1 MLFLAVKA
9 GWVANNLSGI
19 KRMKSSKQLF
29 VVIIGFA
36 LLYLFPLEFR
46 ALWQPD
52 ETRYAEISRE
62 MLAAGNWI
70 VPHFLDVRYFEKPIA
85 GYWINNLSQLLFGH
99 TNFAV
104 RFGSVFS
111 MTLSA
116 VLVAWLAFRL
126 WRDKTTALMSG
137 IIFLTCLLVYGVGT
151 YAVLDPMITLW
162 LVAAMCSFWL
172 GANAQT
178 ATGKAC
184 GYILLGL
191 ACGMGVMTKG
201 FLALAVPVL
210 SVLPWVIAQKRW
222 KEVLLFGLLSIASA
236 TVITLPWALAI
247 AKAEPT
253 FWHYFFWVEHIQRF
267 AESDAQHKAPF
278 WYYLPFLIAGCL
290 PWLALLPGA
299 LKRGWQARKVES
311 GTFYL
316 LGWVVMPLL
325 FFSIAKGKLP
335 TYILPCFAPLAI
347 LLAHHAMQLTDAR
360 TLKINGWI
368 NVIFGGICTLI
379 VLVVL
384 APWGVAKHPLYA
396 RSEVYKVLLA
406 AVAFLVWALVGHL
419 TTRQNARYWQWA
431 ALCPLGL
438 ALLIGSVIPE
448 KVIDSKHP
456 QVFIDDVRPQL
467 ESSRYIL
474 ADSVGVGAGIAWE
487 LKRND
492 ITIYAKPGEL
502 NYGLENFADAK
513 DNFVSRDDFPQWLA
527 THRQKGNVSLML
539 LRSRDNMLDDPEIP
553 VPDKR
558 LRRGRFMLLFYKQLP

>member
-1 MLFLAVKA
+1 MKLVKY
-9 GWVANNLSGI
+9 S
-19 KRMKSSKQLF
+19 
-29 VVIIGFA
+29 VVLLLGFA
-36 LLYLFPLEFR
+36 LLYLLPLEFR

-70 VPHFLDVRYFEKPIA
+70 VPHFLDVRYFEKPVA
-85 GYWINNLSQLLFGH
+85 GYWINNISQLIFGH
-99 TNFAV
+99 NNFAV

-111 MTLSA
+111 ITLSA
-116 VLVAWLAFRL
+116 LMVSWLAFRL
-126 WRDKTTALMSG
+126 WRDKTVAVMSG
-137 IIFLTCLLVYGVGT
+137 VIFLTCLLVYGVGS

-178 ATGKAC
+178 TAGKAG

-210 SVLPWVIAQKRW
+210 GVLPWVIAQKRW
-222 KEVLLFGLLSIASA
+222 KEVLLFGPLAVISA
-236 TVITLPWALAI
+236 TLITLPWALAI
-247 AKAEPT
+247 AKAEPD

-267 AESDAQHKAPF
+267 AEKDAQHKAPF
-278 WYYLPFLIAGCL
+278 WYYIPFLIAGCL

-299 LKRGWQARKVES
+299 LKRGWQERKIES
-311 GTFYL
+311 GSLYL

-347 LLAHHAMQLTDAR
+347 LLARHATQLLAQSR
-360 TLKINGWI
+360 TLKINSWI
-368 NVIFGGICTLI
+368 NMIFGGVCTLV
-379 VLVVL
+379 VLIGL
-384 APWGVAKHPLYA
+384 APWGVAKHPVYA
-396 RSEVYKVLLA
+396 NHEVLKVIQA
-406 AVAFLVWALVGHL
+406 SVAFLVWALVGYL
-419 TTRQNARYWQWA
+419 TLRNNNRLWQWA

-438 ALLIGSVIPE
+438 ALLVGGVIPD

-456 QVFIDDVRPQL
+456 QVFIDVVRPEL

-487 LKRND
+487 LKRSD
-492 ITIYAKPGEL
+492 ITMYAKPGEL
-502 NYGLENFADAK
+502 NYGLTNFDDAK
-513 DNFVSRDDFPQWLA
+513 DNLVSREDFARWLSV
-527 THRQKGNVSLML
+527 HRKEGNVSLVML
-539 LRSRDNMLDDPEIP
+539 LSKDKLPEDHS
-553 VPDKR
+553 VPEPDQLYRK
-558 LRRGRFMLLFYKQLP
+558 GRFVLFFYEKTP